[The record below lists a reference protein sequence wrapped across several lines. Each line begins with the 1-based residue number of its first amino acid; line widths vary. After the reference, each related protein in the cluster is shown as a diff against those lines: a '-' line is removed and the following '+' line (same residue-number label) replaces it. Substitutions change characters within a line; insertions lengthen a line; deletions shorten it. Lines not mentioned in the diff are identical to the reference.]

1 MKRHIFAELA
11 ESKGIWVFKQDDS
24 ATNYRKNGHAATLGD
39 PGRNNRYRTPKR
51 ILATLKARG
60 TKPSILLPSILAHGP
75 EHVGRYYFEYVAVSI
90 LGLSFANFSKGF
102 TPYEN
107 EAHHLIPQAQFLALF
122 GEREAAM
129 LKRVD
134 YNVHNGRNLIFLP
147 GTLKGCDF
155 HNLPYH
161 LGSHPTYDTHV
172 ANDARQLSNELKEL
186 SDDACT
192 EEVLINIKERLMS
205 LQEKYWKLLANAGA
219 RTVNDSV

>member
-1 MKRHIFAELA
+1 MRRHIFAERA

-24 ATNYRKNGHAATLGD
+24 ATNYRKNGHTATLGD
-39 PGRNNRYRTPKR
+39 VGRRLRYRTPKR
-51 ILATLKARG
+51 ILATLKARQ
-60 TKPSILLPSILAHGP
+60 TKPSILLPRIPAHGP
-75 EHVGRYYFEYVAVSI
+75 EHVARYYFDYVAVSVGI
-90 LGLSFANFSKGF
+90 SLANFSKGY

-147 GTLKGCDF
+147 GTLKGCAF

-161 LGSHPTYDTHV
+161 QGSHPSYDTHV
-172 ANDARQLSNELKEL
+172 ANDARQLSNELKDL
-186 SDDACT
+186 SDEACT
-192 EEVLINIKERLMS
+192 EAVLINIKERLMA
-205 LQEKYWKLLANAGA
+205 LQEKYWKLLSNAGA
-219 RTVNDSV
+219 NAVNDSV